1 MPQRGAAAVLG
12 VPGAPLARAGRW
24 GAAGTK
30 AGGAPDWLGGEPPP
44 RALGTGRGEA
54 AKSWGCGVC
63 SACGAPRVL
72 VLQAAAPTARAPE
85 RSLYVSACP
94 KGCATSGA
102 WAAMLAERR
111 SASKC
116 ADAGAPQAAPPPARA
131 VAAAATE
138 DWGGASDDWGGGD
151 GADDW
156 GGGGGSDE
164 WGGEGGATGG
174 SGGDGKDDTLEDLA
188 AAMEAAGLAQQH
200 TQARG
205 SQAHADGAECAQQ
218 PLAAAS
224 EEEQAEDA
232 ETVPHVPSFA
242 LVAQHEPE
250 DDGSEAKAEA
260 NHAAALLESYNG
272 VFAPMCAP

>member
-1 MPQRGAAAVLG
+1 M
-12 VPGAPLARAGRW
+12 
-24 GAAGTK
+24 
-30 AGGAPDWLGGEPPP
+30 
-44 RALGTGRGEA
+44 
-54 AKSWGCGVC
+54 
-63 SACGAPRVL
+63 
-72 VLQAAAPTARAPE
+72 
-85 RSLYVSACP
+85 
-94 KGCATSGA
+94 
-102 WAAMLAERR
+102 
-111 SASKC
+111 
-116 ADAGAPQAAPPPARA
+116 
-131 VAAAATE
+131 AAAATE

-156 GGGGGSDE
+156 GGSGGNDE